1 MAEIVSLRDIT
12 RDNIRAVLALKVEP
26 EQQRFTLPVGDMIA
40 RATLE
45 DKVWYKAIYAG
56 ETPVG
61 FIKVWEA
68 NAVEPDLWGL
78 MVDAQYQGS
87 GYAQQAVELAIAEIV
102 EHNSAARRLC
112 VGFLAED
119 GNARGFYEKIGFAV
133 EREEAFDG
141 WVELLAYRSL
151 T

>member
-1 MAEIVSLRDIT
+1 MSETVALKEIT
-12 RDNIRAVLALKVEP
+12 RENIRAVLALRVGP
-26 EQQRFTLPVGDMIA
+26 EQARFVPPVGDMIA

-45 DKVWYKAIYAG
+45 EAVWYRAVYAG

-78 MVDAQYQGS
+78 LVDREHQGR
-87 GYAQQAVELAIAEIV
+87 GYAARAVELAVARIRA
-102 EHNSAARRLC
+102 HNPRARRLC

-119 GNARGFYEKIGFAV
+119 GSARGFYEKMGFAV
-133 EREEAFDG
+133 EREEEFDG
-141 WVELLAYRSL
+141 WTELIAYKDI
-151 T
+151 